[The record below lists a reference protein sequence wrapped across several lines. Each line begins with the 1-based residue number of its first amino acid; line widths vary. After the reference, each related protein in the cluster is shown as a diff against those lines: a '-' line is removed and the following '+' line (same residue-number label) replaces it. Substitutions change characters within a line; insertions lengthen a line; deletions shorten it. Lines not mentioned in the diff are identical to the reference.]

1 MFLVLYTS
9 PLLLLVETKMFS
21 EVVALIGTVGL
32 NVETSVE
39 IFEPEEF
46 LVELYCEVED
56 LSTY

>member
-1 MFLVLYTS
+1 MLYIS

-46 LVELYCEVED
+46 SVELYCEVED
-56 LSTY
+56 LPTY